1 MNDFQNDFMKA
12 LGKIQKETV
21 ELALVEKTEFKS
33 KEDELYSITSEMIYR
48 ILELMDGYGNHSI
61 GKMDIRN
68 IVSEESLKDDPYIEL
83 HDAVTDFT
91 RE

>member
-21 ELALVEKTEFKS
+21 EIALVEKTDFKS

-48 ILELMDGYGNHSI
+48 ILELMDGYSNYSI
-61 GKMDIRN
+61 GNMDIIN
-68 IVSEESLKDDPYIEL
+68 TVSGESLKEDPYIEL
-83 HDAVTDFT
+83 HDAVTDFI

>member
-21 ELALVEKTEFKS
+21 EIALVEKTEFKS

-48 ILELMDGYGNHSI
+48 ILELMDGYGNYSI

-68 IVSEESLKDDPYIEL
+68 TLSGESLKDDPYIEL
-83 HDAVTDFT
+83 HDAVADFI